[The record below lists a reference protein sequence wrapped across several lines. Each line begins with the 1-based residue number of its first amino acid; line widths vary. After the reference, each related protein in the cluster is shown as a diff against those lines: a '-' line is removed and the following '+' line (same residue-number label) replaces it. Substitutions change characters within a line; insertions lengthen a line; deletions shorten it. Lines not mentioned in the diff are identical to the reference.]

1 MSDSY
6 TKLFS
11 SITASTIV
19 SEPLATRWL
28 WVTMLAMSDASG
40 HVWGSIPGLAR
51 IANITLE
58 QCEEALTCFLSPDPY
73 SRTKENDGRR
83 VAEVDGGWLLLNH
96 GKYRAIRSAEE
107 RREYM
112 RVYMQNKRDK
122 EKKEAE
128 SLTESLA
135 MLALSTEVTPP
146 APAPDKSLKA
156 CASSADE
163 APTRS
168 DPIPYQRIADLY
180 NQTMKL
186 LPKVAKVN
194 ASRKTL
200 IRNAWQDGEERKNL
214 EFWTAYFEECEASN
228 FLNGKGPY
236 TNGHENWRPDFDY
249 LMQGKTI
256 LRTYEKAL
264 TRMEQEQ

>member
-19 SEPLATRWL
+19 SEALATRWL

-40 HVWGSIPGLAR
+40 NVWGSIPGLAR

-58 QCEEALTCFLSPDPY
+58 QCEEALACFLSPDPY

-122 EKKEAE
+122 EKKQTEP
-128 SLTESLA
+128 LTKSLA
-135 MLALSTEVTPP
+135 MLAMSTEVTPP
-146 APAPDKSLKA
+146 APSPAPVRAKAIEQQAARFDEFWGIYPCRKGKAEAMKKWKARNLDRIADRIIDDVRKRMKSDRQWIDGYIPHGATYVSKSLWEDEIEPVRGK
-156 CASSADE
+156 ASSAGSYS
-163 APTRS
+163 P
-168 DPIPYQRIADLY
+168 
-180 NQTMKL
+180 
-186 LPKVAKVN
+186 LP
-194 ASRKTL
+194 
-200 IRNAWQDGEERKNL
+200 GE
-214 EFWTAYFEECEASN
+214 
-228 FLNGKGPY
+228 
-236 TNGHENWRPDFDY
+236 
-249 LMQGKTI
+249 I
-256 LRTYEKAL
+256 
-264 TRMEQEQ
+264 

>member
-1 MSDSY
+1 M
-6 TKLFS
+6 
-11 SITASTIV
+11 
-19 SEPLATRWL
+19 
-28 WVTMLAMSDASG
+28 TMLAMSDASG
-40 HVWGSIPGLAR
+40 NVWGSIPGLAR
-51 IANITLE
+51 IANITIE

-146 APAPDKSLKA
+146 APAPAPDKSLKA
-156 CASSADE
+156 CAPPTGE
-163 APTRS
+163 APPRNQ
-168 DPIPYQRIADLY
+168 PIPYQAIADAF
-180 NQTMKL
+180 NRNMEK
-186 LPKVAKVN
+186 LPKVRELNAK
-194 ASRKTL
+194 RKTM
-200 IRNAWQDGEERKNL
+200 IRTAWQENAERRTP
-214 EFWTAYFEECEASN
+214 EFWTAYFEECASDS
-228 FLNGKGPY
+228 FLNGSGPY
-236 TNGHENWRPDFDY
+236 KNGHENWRPSFDY
-249 LMQGKTI
+249 LLKGDVVT
-256 LRTYEKAL
+256 RVFEKAL
-264 TRMEQEQ
+264 DRLERHG